1 MNFKR
6 IEAFFWVAKLHSF
19 SKAAEQQCTTQPAIS
34 TRIAA
39 LEEELDVKLFER
51 EGNSKVLLTPKGHEL
66 MPYAEK
72 LVYFA
77 KEFTNTANNAAAYSG
92 LLRLGVSETI
102 AHSWL
107 STFLKRFQEDVPGV
121 TVELTVDVSITLTK
135 LLLSGSI
142 DIAFLMGPLS
152 NPVIIDDHLSTVPL
166 VWVTSPVLGIGS
178 DSQPMS
184 SLTQWPII
192 TYARNTIP
200 YNEITQEF
208 AKCSERPARIITS
221 SSLAICRRLV
231 LDGMGISALPADLI
245 QDDID
250 NGLMQVIN
258 TSWHPS
264 DLTFTASYPMTPHK
278 PELLPMIDLAKSI
291 ISLKQAS
298 SPSFYKKN

>member
-19 SKAAEQQCTTQPAIS
+19 SKAAQQQCTTQPAIS

-77 KEFTNTANNAAAYSG
+77 KEFTNKANNAAAYSG

-121 TVELTVDVSITLTK
+121 TVELTVDVSITLRK
-135 LLLSGSI
+135 LLLTGSI
-142 DIAFLMGPLS
+142 DIAFLMGPLPDPAIVS
-152 NPVIIDDHLSTVPL
+152 DYLTTIPL
-166 VWVTSPVLGIGS
+166 VWVASSTLGIGS
-178 DSQPMS
+178 EYQTLS
-184 SLTQWPII
+184 SLTQWSII
-192 TYARNTIP
+192 TYARNTVP

-208 AKCSERPARIITS
+208 AKRSERPVRIIAS
-221 SSLAICRRLV
+221 SSLAVSRRLV
-231 LDGMGISALPADLI
+231 LDGMAISTLPLDLV

-250 NGLMQVIN
+250 SGLMHIIN

-278 PELLPMIDLAKSI
+278 PELLPMIELAKSI
-291 ISLKQAS
+291 VKLGQ
-298 SPSFYKKN
+298 